1 MLTQGRAINNARVIC
16 GVYGNGSDGSSHGF
30 FLAHRAFTEYDVP
43 GVVDTFLLGIND
55 AGDFAGSISDPTFQ
69 DGFVSL
75 GGTITAFAVP
85 GASAT
90 IANNINASNQ
100 TQGFYVDAA
109 DDTVHGY
116 LRDSDGTLTFPIDP
130 DGAMETVLFGNNDA
144 NWIVGRYT
152 DASGITHGLF
162 FITPGEYVTFDFP
175 GSAFTSL
182 NGINQQGYICGR
194 YVDDS
199 GGQHGFLARVN
210 PNGTSEPNKTNTLP
224 VKAIKP
230 SGRLLKEQE
239 SERPPSK
246 SGFDSSDNTGRQT
259 APGAGQAV
267 EPGRVLPRGS
277 KLFVVLLFRG
287 FVIKTK
293 ISPISSWRDAKAV
306 AKSAA
311 KGVGALETDGS
322 RRWHRSRDSRRSNA
336 GALHPAGGPARRRRA
351 IGRKPP

>member
-1 MLTQGRAINNARVIC
+1 MKARHLFVHIVAVLVALPLIGTMASAATIEVIETFDFPGVGRLTQPQKINDNGDIVGTVIEATTGESRGFLRRRNGHFSGGFVEPNDTGMLTQGRAINNARVIC

-90 IANNINASNQ
+90 IANNLNASNQ
-100 TQGFYVDAA
+100 TQGFHVDAA

-116 LRDSDGTLTFPIDP
+116 LRDSDGTLTYPIDP
-130 DGAMETVLFGNNDA
+130 AGAVETVLFGNNDA

-162 FITPGEYVTFDFP
+162 FTTPGEYVTFDFP
-175 GSAFTSL
+175 GSAFTSF

-194 YVDDS
+194 YIDDV
-199 GGQHGFLARVN
+199 GGQHGFLAKVN
-210 PNGTSEPNKTNTLP
+210 PDGTSEPNNTNTLP
-224 VKAIKP
+224 VSTLKP
-230 SGRLLKEQE
+230 VRPSP
-239 SERPPSK
+239 ER
-246 SGFDSSDNTGRQT
+246 
-259 APGAGQAV
+259 A
-267 EPGRVLPRGS
+267 
-277 KLFVVLLFRG
+277 
-287 FVIKTK
+287 
-293 ISPISSWRDAKAV
+293 
-306 AKSAA
+306 
-311 KGVGALETDGS
+311 GVGVPVL
-322 RRWHRSRDSRRSNA
+322 
-336 GALHPAGGPARRRRA
+336 
-351 IGRKPP
+351 

>member
-1 MLTQGRAINNARVIC
+1 MALPLLGTVASAATIELIETFDFPGTGMLTQPQKINDRGDIVGTVIDTTTGELRGFLRGRDGHFSGGFVEPNDTGMLTQGRAINNARVIC

-90 IANNINASNQ
+90 IANNLNASNQ

-116 LRDSDGTLTFPIDP
+116 LRDSDGTLTYPIDP
-130 DGAMETVLFGNNDA
+130 AGAVETVLFGNNDA
-144 NWIVGRYT
+144 NWIVGRYA
-152 DASGITHGLF
+152 DDSGITHGLF
-162 FITPGEYVTFDFP
+162 FTTPGEYVTFDFP

-194 YVDDS
+194 YIDDL
-199 GGQHGFLARVN
+199 GGQHGFLAKVN
-210 PNGTSEPNKTNTLP
+210 PNGTSEPNKTNVLP
-224 VKAIKP
+224 VTAIKP
-230 SGRLLKEQE
+230 VQPSPERSGI
-239 SERPPSK
+239 
-246 SGFDSSDNTGRQT
+246 G
-259 APGAGQAV
+259 APAM
-267 EPGRVLPRGS
+267 
-277 KLFVVLLFRG
+277 
-287 FVIKTK
+287 
-293 ISPISSWRDAKAV
+293 
-306 AKSAA
+306 
-311 KGVGALETDGS
+311 
-322 RRWHRSRDSRRSNA
+322 
-336 GALHPAGGPARRRRA
+336 
-351 IGRKPP
+351 